1 MASNL
6 TTIDLAMIEEAKDG
20 KPLWKH
26 DPYGT
31 IQKRNYIVNTQDDIE
46 RVLGRALV
54 GFDPEDPNIAKLPVL
69 GIQGTLKKELDD
81 KYKLK
86 QLEFLDK
93 LDKQIAQK
101 KRGRGRP
108 RKGH

>member
-31 IQKRNYIVNTQDDIE
+31 I
-46 RVLGRALV
+46 
-54 GFDPEDPNIAKLPVL
+54 
-69 GIQGTLKKELDD
+69 
-81 KYKLK
+81 
-86 QLEFLDK
+86 
-93 LDKQIAQK
+93 
-101 KRGRGRP
+101 
-108 RKGH
+108 